1 MAGLHRKPQKAR
13 DTFELFADVRKK
25 GSSWSAKCKMTH
37 CSWSD
42 TAGNE
47 ILVSKKWIQ
56 HFDRVHVAK
65 WDGRT

>member
-1 MAGLHRKPQKAR
+1 MGLHRKDKAR
-13 DTFELFADVRKK
+13 DTFELFADVKRK
-25 GSSWSAKCKMTH
+25 GRTWTVKCKLAH

-47 ILVSKKWIQ
+47 IAVSKKWIQ
-56 HFDRVHVAK
+56 HFDQVHVAK